1 MNVAI
6 KPMHPRYRPLEER
19 FWEKVQKT
27 DTCWL
32 WTACRHT
39 SKLPYGVIGVGREIK
54 LAHRVSYELAYGS
67 IPQGMNVLHRCDN
80 ASCVRPDHLFL
91 GTQADNAQDMATK
104 GRVRG
109 GMHDVDQH
117 GEKNKQA
124 KLTDDKVRTIR
135 ERYAAGGISMEKLA
149 SEYGISIGHVS
160 VIISRKAWRH
170 VA

>member
-1 MNVAI
+1 
-6 KPMHPRYRPLEER
+6 
-19 FWEKVQKT
+19 
-27 DTCWL
+27 
-32 WTACRHT
+32 
-39 SKLPYGVIGVGREIK
+39 
-54 LAHRVSYELAYGS
+54 
-67 IPQGMNVLHRCDN
+67 MNVLHRCDN